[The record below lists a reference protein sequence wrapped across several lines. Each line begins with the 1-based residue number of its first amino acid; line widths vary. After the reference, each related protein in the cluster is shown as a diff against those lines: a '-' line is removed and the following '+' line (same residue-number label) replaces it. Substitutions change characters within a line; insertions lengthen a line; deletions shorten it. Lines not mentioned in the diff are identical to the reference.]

1 MKPCKT
7 ISLKIQLPEIGSG
20 IQNQTSFRRHLA
32 AAAIKL
38 LPQTL
43 NEAWVQEQY
52 ILFLK
57 AEEHERREKF
67 KKHVAE
73 LKAGKTAATVAASP
87 TASAAPANIAP
98 AGEQPVADSSKKA
111 PVATNGE
118 DGNGNE

>member
-1 MKPCKT
+1 MKPCKS
-7 ISLKIQLPEIGSG
+7 ISLKIQLPEIGRG
-20 IQNQTSFRRHLA
+20 IQNQTGFKRHLA

-73 LKAGKTAATVAASP
+73 LKAGKTAATVAAP
-87 TASAAPANIAP
+87 TTASVAPTNVPP
-98 AGEQPVADSSKKA
+98 ASEQPVDSSKKA
-111 PVATNGE
+111 PVATTGK
-118 DGNGNE
+118 DGKSDE